1 MKKLLIIVAAVISV
15 GVLNKSK
22 NESVVIPSSSI
33 RFRVVSNSNA
43 PGDIKTKL
51 NLKRKLE
58 DYLYDKVV
66 SASTVSNADKI
77 VSGELDNIN
86 GLIKQNLM
94 SDNFTVSYG
103 MNYFPSKTYKGIVY
117 DGGYYNSLV
126 VTLGDG
132 EGDNWWCV
140 LFPPLCLMEENETTS
155 DVEYKF
161 FVKSIIEK
169 FR

>member
-1 MKKLLIIVAAVISV
+1 MAAVISV

-43 PGDIKTKL
+43 PSDIKIKL
-51 NLKRKLE
+51 DLKKKLE
-58 DYLYDKVV
+58 DYLYEKVA
-66 SASTVSNADKI
+66 SAKNVNEADGI
-77 VSGELDNIN
+77 VSSELGNIN
-86 GLIKQNLM
+86 ELIKQNLV
-94 SDNFTVSYG
+94 SNNFTVSYG
-103 MNYFPSKTYKGIVY
+103 MNYFPSKVYKGVVY

-132 EGDNWWCV
+132 AGDNWWCV
-140 LFPPLCLMEENETTS
+140 LFPPLCLMEDNETTG

>member
-1 MKKLLIIVAAVISV
+1 MKKLLIITAALISV

-33 RFRVVSNSNA
+33 RFRVVSN
-43 PGDIKTKL
+43 
-51 NLKRKLE
+51 
-58 DYLYDKVV
+58 
-66 SASTVSNADKI
+66 
-77 VSGELDNIN
+77 IN
-86 GLIKQNLM
+86 KLIKQNLM
-94 SDNFTVSYG
+94 SDNFTVNYG

>member
-66 SASTVSNADKI
+66 SASTVSEAEKI
-77 VSGELDNIN
+77 VSSELDNIN

-103 MNYFPSKTYKGIVY
+103 MNYFPSKTYKGVVY

-126 VTLGDG
+126 VTLVMEKVITGG
-132 EGDNWWCV
+132 VFYFLHFV
-140 LFPPLCLMEENETTS
+140 LWKKMKRQAMLNINFL
-155 DVEYKF
+155 
-161 FVKSIIEK
+161 
-169 FR
+169 

>member
-1 MKKLLIIVAAVISV
+1 
-15 GVLNKSK
+15 
-22 NESVVIPSSSI
+22 
-33 RFRVVSNSNA
+33 
-43 PGDIKTKL
+43 
-51 NLKRKLE
+51 
-58 DYLYDKVV
+58 
-66 SASTVSNADKI
+66 
-77 VSGELDNIN
+77 
-86 GLIKQNLM
+86 
-94 SDNFTVSYG
+94 

>member
-1 MKKLLIIVAAVISV
+1 M
-15 GVLNKSK
+15 
-22 NESVVIPSSSI
+22 
-33 RFRVVSNSNA
+33 
-43 PGDIKTKL
+43 
-51 NLKRKLE
+51 
-58 DYLYDKVV
+58 
-66 SASTVSNADKI
+66 
-77 VSGELDNIN
+77 
-86 GLIKQNLM
+86 
-94 SDNFTVSYG
+94 
-103 MNYFPSKTYKGIVY
+103 Y

>member
-1 MKKLLIIVAAVISV
+1 MKKLLIIIAAVISV

-66 SASTVSNADKI
+66 SASTVSEAEKI
-77 VSGELDNIN
+77 VSSELDNIN
-86 GLIKQNLM
+86 GLI
-94 SDNFTVSYG
+94 
-103 MNYFPSKTYKGIVY
+103 I
-117 DGGYYNSLV
+117 
-126 VTLGDG
+126 
-132 EGDNWWCV
+132 
-140 LFPPLCLMEENETTS
+140 
-155 DVEYKF
+155 
-161 FVKSIIEK
+161 
-169 FR
+169 